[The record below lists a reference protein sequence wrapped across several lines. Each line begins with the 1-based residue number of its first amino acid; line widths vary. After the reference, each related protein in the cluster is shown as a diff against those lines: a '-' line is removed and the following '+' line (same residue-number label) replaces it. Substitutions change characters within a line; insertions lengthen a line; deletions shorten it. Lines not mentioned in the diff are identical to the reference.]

1 MNIQAPERMSVDE
14 FLVWAEG
21 RPGRYE
27 LVEGVVHQMSP
38 EKIRHVETKLAIVL
52 ALRAAIKRRGADCYA
67 LPDGVAVRISD
78 RTAFEPDVSVYAGP
92 RQDGDD
98 RELKTPLIVVE
109 VASPSTVSRDSSTK
123 LRGYFSRPTI
133 AHYLIVDA
141 TEQTVVHHARGVDGA
156 ISTRI
161 LSEGVLALDPP
172 GIEMPVAD
180 LFRYE

>member
-1 MNIQAPERMSVDE
+1 MSVDE

-27 LVEGVVHQMSP
+27 LVDGVVYQMSP
-38 EKIRHVETKLAIVL
+38 ERIRHAEAKAACVM
-52 ALRAAIKRRGADCYA
+52 ALRAAIKRADAACFA
-67 LPDGVAVRISD
+67 IPDGITVRIND
-78 RTAFEPDVSVYAGP
+78 RTAFEPDALVYGAP
-92 RQDGDD
+92 RQEGDD
-98 RELKTPLIVVE
+98 LEVKNPIVVVE
-109 VASPSTVSRDSSTK
+109 VVSPSTSARDSGTK
-123 LRGYFSRPTI
+123 LKGYFSRPTI

-141 TEQTVVHHARGVDGA
+141 TEQTVVHHARAPEGV

-172 GIEMPVAD
+172 GIEVPVAD